1 MDIDLHQKHE
11 VEKILVLFT
20 EKLSEKWEVRWRNR
34 EEGGRWMRG
43 EGEWGGR
50 IYELIFAFV
59 VKHRTEIPVK
69 AAIAV
74 GKKS

>member
-43 EGEWGGR
+43 EGERGEGGR
-50 IYELIFAFV
+50 EGAGGIGDV
-59 VKHRTEIPVK
+59 
-69 AAIAV
+69 
-74 GKKS
+74 